1 MTLRQRII
9 LIVVSYPLFV
19 YAIAYIAVWIDP
31 YWYDNS
37 PRPEY
42 IPWEERWIWALFV
55 SLFYGFWGFPIL
67 LATIALTVHLF
78 RRSH

>member
-19 YAIAYIAVWIDP
+19 YAIAYITVWISP

-37 PRPEY
+37 VREY
-42 IPWEERWIWALFV
+42 IPWEQRWEAALLV
-55 SLFYGFWGFPIL
+55 SLFYVFWGLPLL
-67 LATIALTVHLF
+67 LAIIALTVYLF